1 MFFIF
6 KKMGGVNIKKP
17 YIIFMFTLGIV
28 VFYMGNRAAE
38 MYNSLY
44 AWDDMFKKIDYISNN
59 LANFMFSD
67 IHISTDSGSILCGLF
82 CSCGVGLFAL
92 YFIFARNNYMMGVE
106 HGSAKWGTYDDI
118 KKMVDKNYDNN
129 MLFTQTERMSLN
141 TRQTLRNNN
150 VLVIGGSGS
159 GKTRF
164 FLKPNLMQLHTSYVI
179 TDPKGT
185 LIVEAGKL
193 LADNGYKIRALNL
206 VDFKKSMHYNP
217 FVYLKEEK
225 DILTLTDLIIKNC
238 GGKNEKEDFWVK
250 SERNL
255 YCALIGY
262 VFYEL
267 PPEEQNFSSVLTL
280 LNKMEVREEDESFMN
295 PVDIIFKELED
306 EDPEHFAL
314 LQYKKFK
321 MGAGKTAKSIL
332 ISCGVRLA
340 AFDIKQVRDLVAY
353 DEMALDLIGEEKTA
367 VFIIIDDTSSTFNFI
382 AGMFYTQLFSTLC
395 HKADTEHNGRLPVHV
410 RCLLDEFANIGQ
422 IPDFEKLIATIR
434 SREISAAVILQNQA
448 QLEALYDKNAGTI
461 IGNCDTTL
469 FLGSGEEK
477 TLETF
482 SKRVGKTTID
492 HKGTSTQKGQYGS
505 FTLNDQI
512 LGRELITADEVG
524 RLPNDEC
531 MLFIRGLRPFK
542 SKKFDITKHKRYKYL
557 SDADPKNAFD
567 ITEYNQSLM
576 KAENESNSIVDD
588 FSADVLGEN

>member
-1 MFFIF
+1 MDATKKDYMVFLIIIGLFVFYFGDRIGEMYYCYSSEDIF
-6 KKMGGVNIKKP
+6 EKLNYISDNLGILFTDIHFAISIR
-17 YIIFMFTLGIV
+17 YIIWGLCSVGVFVLTVMYMTVYKKNYLSGI
-28 VFYMGNRAAE
+28 
-38 MYNSLY
+38 
-44 AWDDMFKKIDYISNN
+44 
-59 LANFMFSD
+59 
-67 IHISTDSGSILCGLF
+67 
-82 CSCGVGLFAL
+82 
-92 YFIFARNNYMMGVE
+92 E
-106 HGSAKWGTYDDI
+106 HGSAKWGSYTDI
-118 KKMVDKNYDNN
+118 KKLVDKNYDNN

-295 PVDIIFKELED
+295 PVDIIFKELEA

-524 RLPNDEC
+524 RLPDDEC

-557 SDADPKNAFD
+557 SDADPQNAFD

-576 KAENESNSIVDD
+576 KTENESNSIVDD